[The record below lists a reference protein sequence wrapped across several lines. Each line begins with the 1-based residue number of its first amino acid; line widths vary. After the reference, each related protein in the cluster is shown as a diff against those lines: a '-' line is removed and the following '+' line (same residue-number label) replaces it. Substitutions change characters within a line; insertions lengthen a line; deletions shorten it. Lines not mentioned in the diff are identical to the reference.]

1 MGSWMRTYYCRV
13 VFRRAGGPPEI
24 CNARL
29 KKIPQ
34 GARPTGRILNS
45 LDELYGPPERY
56 DGVYCTR
63 CRKVTEYE
71 LREPSEEQ
79 RAAS

>member
-1 MGSWMRTYYCRV
+1 M
-13 VFRRAGGPPEI
+13 
-24 CNARL
+24 
-29 KKIPQ
+29 PQ